1 MFTLEH
7 LSTSGN
13 GMLTARG
20 GGREENL
27 REGWITRFVNIRYR

>member
-20 GGREENL
+20 GREENL
-27 REGWITRFVNIRYR
+27 REVWITRFVNIRYL